1 MIFLLD
7 AKGEKVYH
15 IKNQLLFKIFT
26 IKNIVTTLSLNIH
39 SSVRLVRKFPRP
51 SPASVI
57 VIRLSLDPF
66 ERREGTQNVVLSNLE
81 EEVKQCELFLYS
93 VWLNQVSDTPFFPLN
108 FM

>member
-7 AKGEKVYH
+7 AKGEKAYH

-26 IKNIVTTLSLNIH
+26 IKNIVTTPSLNTQFDEYK
-39 SSVRLVRKFPRP
+39 SFPVPPRP
-51 SPASVI
+51 PVI

-81 EEVKQCELFLYS
+81 EEVKQCDSFLYS
-93 VWLNQVSDTPFFPLN
+93 VWLNQVRDTPFFPLN
-108 FM
+108 SM